1 MDSRRTATGRGVPR
15 PSLVGGSLVESLRR
29 HLLVLVAV
37 VLGLGATAVAALVL
51 GFVDLS
57 GSPSRLPDRHDGQAW
72 YLHQTPPPQLV
83 DLPDSPLLP
92 DPPHDG
98 GARAAPAPARAPLM
112 RPYEEALPTESY
124 EPIRIPMPIPGRD
137 APARSAPPTP
147 PAPTP
152 TLTPPVGPPR
162 SLLPDGAAPP
172 GPESPA

>member
-1 MDSRRTATGRGVPR
+1 MGGVDSRRTATGRGVPR

-98 GARAAPAPARAPLM
+98 GDRAADTLALMTAINARLESWIRE
-112 RPYEEALPTESY
+112 RPDQWLWLHN
-124 EPIRIPMPIPGRD
+124 RW
-137 APARSAPPTP
+137 
-147 PAPTP
+147 
-152 TLTPPVGPPR
+152 
-162 SLLPDGAAPP
+162 
-172 GPESPA
+172 PE